1 MSESIPSPE
10 SDPQL
15 AAWVHKNHAILRF
28 AAEPAVIT
36 SLSMDASA
44 VFSALREAWR
54 IQSDRTSA
62 ELDHREACALVAL
75 FGRRFAETRV
85 PALAA
90 VASFQS
96 LRDVAIAAGLDF
108 PSAAYD
114 SLLALFVDGFAR
126 GLEDANR
133 EASLRAVA
141 DAIEIVRIAPGAYLV
156 AIRSLLDP
164 AIAEKVASR
173 LGRLLLREETF
184 SCVLSFVELQGITDD
199 SPRVVGPFL
208 DTCTAMGVTLR
219 VVCSPDAREAIVATK
234 PMSARLEFASDLAAA
249 VRDSL
254 SDAGYRTIRTASLAG
269 RLASFRGMR

>member
-1 MSESIPSPE
+1 MSETERSHE
-10 SDPQL
+10 GDVEL
-15 AAWVHKNHAILRF
+15 AAWVQKNHAILRF
-28 AAEPAVIT
+28 AVEPSVIT

-44 VFSALREAWR
+44 VLSALREAWR
-54 IQSDRTSA
+54 LQSDRDSA
-62 ELDHREACALVAL
+62 ELEHREACALVAL
-75 FGRRFAETRV
+75 FGRRFAEMRV

-96 LRDVAIAAGLDF
+96 LRDVAITAGLRF
-108 PSAAYD
+108 PYAAYD

-126 GLEDANR
+126 GLEDASR
-133 EASLRAVA
+133 ESALRSVA
-141 DAIEIVRIAPGAYLV
+141 DAIEIVRLAPGAYLV

-164 AIAEKVASR
+164 IIAERVASR

-184 SCVLSFVELQGITDD
+184 GCVLSFVELQGVTDD
-199 SPRVVGPFL
+199 APRVVGPFL

-219 VVCSPDAREAIVATK
+219 VVCSPDARDAIVATK
-234 PMSARLEFASDLAAA
+234 PMSARLEFATDLAAA

-254 SDAGYRTIRTASLAG
+254 ADAGYRTIRSSSLAG